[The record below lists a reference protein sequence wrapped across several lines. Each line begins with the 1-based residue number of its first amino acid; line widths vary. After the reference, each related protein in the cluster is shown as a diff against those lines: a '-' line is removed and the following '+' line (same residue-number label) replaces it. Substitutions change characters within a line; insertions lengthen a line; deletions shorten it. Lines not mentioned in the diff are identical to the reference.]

1 MQTVEVNGT
10 VEIRGVACRP
20 GDLVCGDEAGVA
32 ILPREKIAAV
42 LEICMK
48 IDDADNRRKADI
60 DKGVAI
66 TDLWAK
72 KYK

>member
-1 MQTVEVNGT
+1 M
-10 VEIRGVACRP
+10 ACRP

-32 ILPREKIAAV
+32 IIPREKIAAV
-42 LEICMK
+42 LEICQK
-48 IDDADNRRKADI
+48 IDDADNRRKVDI